1 MTKQTHE
8 PGYRAVLVRE
18 ETKEQLKA
26 LRKEMPERDLCQERR
41 LATAALEI
49 VLESGSKSQSTR
61 DQLLV
66 NVREVVSRDIAA
78 V

>member
-18 ETKEQLKA
+18 ETKEQLKP

-49 VLESGSKSQSTR
+49 VLESASKSQSTR

-66 NVREVVSRDIAA
+66 KVREVVSRDIAA